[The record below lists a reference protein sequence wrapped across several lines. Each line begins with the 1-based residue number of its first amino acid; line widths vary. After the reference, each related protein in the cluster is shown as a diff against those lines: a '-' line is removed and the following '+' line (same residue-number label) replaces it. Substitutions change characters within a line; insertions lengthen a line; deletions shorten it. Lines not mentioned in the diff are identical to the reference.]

1 VKGTGAWKCF
11 QVRCEGPRIRVWI
24 DGVQVLD
31 YREERPA
38 AARPTRGYIG
48 LQKNAGLAEYRNVFL
63 KPLGAK
69 PLFNGKDL
77 SGWRVVPGGKSEFTV
92 ENGAIKVL
100 NGRGFL
106 ETEKDYGDFLLQAE
120 IKTLG
125 AGLNSGIFFRA
136 QPGTAEAPSNGYE
149 AQVHNLFKDKDRTKP
164 ADFGTGGIYRRVPA
178 RRVSA
183 NDNEWFTLT
192 VAAQGAHVTAW
203 VNGDPVTDWTDT
215 RKPSDNPREG
225 LRTKP
230 GRFSLQG
237 HDPTTNLLFRN
248 LRVVELDGR

>member
-1 VKGTGAWKCF
+1 MSS
-11 QVRCEGPRIRVWI
+11 
-24 DGVQVLD
+24 
-31 YREERPA
+31 PA
-38 AARPTRGYIG
+38 AKANSPSRTGP
-48 LQKNAGLAEYRNVFL
+48 
-63 KPLGAK
+63 
-69 PLFNGKDL
+69 
-77 SGWRVVPGGKSEFTV
+77 SRVV
-92 ENGAIKVL
+92 

-106 ETEKDYGDFLLQAE
+106 ETEQEYGDFILQAE

-136 QPGTAEAPSNGYE
+136 HREPPKPLQRLRGTGTQPVQGQRPHKARGLRN
-149 AQVHNLFKDKDRTKP
+149 
-164 ADFGTGGIYRRVPA
+164 GGIYRRVPA

-192 VAAQGAHVTAW
+192 VAARGAHVSAW
-203 VNGDPVTDWTDT
+203 VNGDPVTDWIDT
-215 RKPSDNPREG
+215 RKPNDNPREG